1 MTQQQAQKELQEI
14 ERIAEAILP
23 QETEYKGIE
32 LPRGQR
38 CGTHYQQRSYAM
50 IKARELFNQQQMN
63 IIEYVNDENEAVGN
77 FLLNSARGLEILK
90 KCKNSSELEKEVIQ
104 YHNKKGIPNW
114 EFEDNYDE
122 GIDWVCFG
130 DLYNTIK
137 NYLNQL
143 NK

>member
-14 ERIAEAILP
+14 ERIAEAILT

-63 IIEYVNDENEAVGN
+63 SIELDEDY
-77 FLLNSARGLEILK
+77 LEVSPEYWEQVKREIK
-90 KCKNSSELEKEVIQ
+90 KL
-104 YHNKKGIPNW
+104 
-114 EFEDNYDE
+114 
-122 GIDWVCFG
+122 
-130 DLYNTIK
+130 
-137 NYLNQL
+137 
-143 NK
+143 